1 MVGWR
6 GEPGKKDEP
15 QHNFMGECMA
25 DVFDS
30 MRMKYAVMPDNIEDV
45 ELCIKEAVDY
55 MNKEKTPFGLFIQ
68 KGVFEK
74 YKLMT
79 DPCPDMHPLSRE
91 EAIKLVASELAEDN
105 LCVSTTGMPSREL
118 YEYRVSQYG
127 VEGATGRDFMCVGN
141 MGHCSSIAL
150 GLAHAQPNKQVI
162 CLDGDGSVVMH
173 MGALVT
179 SGVKGAANFKHVV
192 LNNAAHDSV
201 GGQPTYA
208 YDFSIP
214 GIAAAAG
221 YKATRTV
228 STPEEIQEGMK
239 WLNSTEG
246 PLLLEVRTKKGARS
260 DLGRPKSTPIENKDM
275 FMKYAMQ

>member
-1 MVGWR
+1 
-6 GEPGKKDEP
+6 
-15 QHNFMGECMA
+15 
-25 DVFDS
+25 
-30 MRMKYAVMPDNIEDV
+30 
-45 ELCIKEAVDY
+45 
-55 MNKEKTPFGLFIQ
+55 
-68 KGVFEK
+68 
-74 YKLMT
+74 MT

-91 EAIKLVASELAEDN
+91 EAIKLVASELSEAD

-150 GLAHAQPNKQVI
+150 GLAHAQPNKQVV

-179 SGVKGAANFKHVV
+179 SGVHGATNFKHVV

-208 YDFSIP
+208 FNFSIP
-214 GIAAAAG
+214 QIAAASG
-221 YKATRTV
+221 YKATRSA
-228 STPEEIQEGMK
+228 STPEDIAAGVE
-239 WLNSTEG
+239 WLSNTEG
-246 PLLLEVRTKKGARS
+246 PVLLEIKINKGARGHF
-260 DLGRPKSTPIENKDM
+260 GRPKSTPIENKDM
-275 FMKYAMQ
+275 FM

>member
-1 MVGWR
+1 M
-6 GEPGKKDEP
+6 E
-15 QHNFMGECMA
+15 
-25 DVFDS
+25 DVFDA
-30 MRMKYAVMPDNIEDV
+30 MRMKYTVMPDNIDDV
-45 ELCIKEAVDY
+45 ELCIKEAVQY
-55 MNKEKTPFGLFIQ
+55 MNTEKAPFGLFIQ

-74 YKLMT
+74 YKLQT

-91 EAIKLVASELAEDN
+91 EAIKMVAGELSEAD

-127 VEGATGRDFMCVGN
+127 VDGATGRDFMCVGN

-150 GLAHAQPNKQVI
+150 GLAHAQPAKQVVCI
-162 CLDGDGSVVMH
+162 DGDGSTVMH

-179 SGVKGAANFKHVV
+179 AGVKGVSNFKHVV

-214 GIAAAAG
+214 DIASASG
-221 YKATRTV
+221 YKGTKTV
-228 STPEEIQEGMK
+228 STPEEIQQGMQ

-275 FMKYAMQ
+275 FMKYCMQ